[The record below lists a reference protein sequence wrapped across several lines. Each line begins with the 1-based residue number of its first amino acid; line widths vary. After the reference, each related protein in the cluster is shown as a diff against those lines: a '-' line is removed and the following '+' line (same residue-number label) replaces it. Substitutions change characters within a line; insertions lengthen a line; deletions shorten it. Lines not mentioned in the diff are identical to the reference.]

1 MMPRLVLA
9 LALVTLP
16 AADGADGPN
25 RIVANTNRS
34 PAGRLRNGVLTLS
47 LELRTGT
54 LRPQADDGPGIEVQ
68 AFAERGRPLQ
78 IPGPL
83 IRVPEGTLVRASI
96 RNTLA
101 DSTLVLHGLYTRPA
115 AGDDTVQIAPGATRE
130 VRFTAGTPG
139 TYFYWGTTTG
149 KAMDDDRWIDSQL
162 SGAFI
167 VDPAGVPPPANE
179 RVFVL
184 GLYLRPGD
192 RAAGR
197 PEHELMVINGKSW
210 PDTERLD
217 YAVGDTVRWRW
228 INATA
233 SSHPMH
239 LHGFYYDV
247 ETRGSAAADTTYD
260 EVHRRHVVTELM
272 LPGGTMAVRWTPT
285 QPGNWVFHCHFAFH
299 VSSELHLAPH
309 APPGAVH
316 GGHPAAHAMAG
327 LVLGVR
333 VHPAVAAPARRP
345 SSTSAP
351 APPASAPAPQL
362 YRLVVRSVPAAPD
375 SAHLMRYALEE
386 ASDTTLDSAP
396 GSPGIPGPLLTL
408 ERGRPAR
415 ITIVNRLD
423 QPTSVHWHG
432 IELESYPDGVPGW
445 SGTSGRL
452 FQGIAPG
459 DSFTAAFTPPRAG
472 SFMYHA
478 HANELV
484 QILGGLYGPLLVL
497 PPGEPFD
504 TATNRLVMVGSLFRH
519 DSLFGVVNGR
529 LDPAPVELRV
539 GRTYRLRLF
548 NIGDART
555 YFALRRPDSSLVA
568 WRALAKD
575 GADLPPALAVPASGP
590 LLTGPGEVAD
600 FEFTPERPG
609 ELVLEIDSP
618 FAGWRQAV
626 PVHIR
631 PPS

>member
-1 MMPRLVLA
+1 MIARLVLA

-16 AADGADGPN
+16 AADGTVGAD
-25 RIVANTNRS
+25 RIVANTNQS
-34 PAGRLRNGVLTLS
+34 PAGRLRNGVLTVS

-68 AFAERGRPLQ
+68 AFAEPGGPLR

-83 IRVPEGTLVRASI
+83 IRVPEGTLIRATI

-101 DSTLVLHGLYTRPA
+101 DSTLVLHGLHTRPA
-115 AGDDTVQIAPGATRE
+115 AVDDTVQVAPGATRE
-130 VRFTAGTPG
+130 VSFTAGAPG

-162 SGAFI
+162 SGALI
-167 VDPAGVPPPANE
+167 VDPAGVRPPANE

-197 PEHELMVINGKSW
+197 PQHELMLINGKSW

-217 YAVGDTVRWRW
+217 YTVGDTVRWRW
-228 INATA
+228 VNATA

-247 ETRGSAAADTTYD
+247 DTRGTAAADTTYD
-260 EVHRRHVVTELM
+260 VAHRRRVVTELM
-272 LPGGTMAVRWTPT
+272 LPGGTMAVQWAPS

-299 VSSELHLAPH
+299 VSNELHLAPH
-309 APPGAVH
+309 PAPDTAQR
-316 GGHPAAHAMAG
+316 GHAAAHAMAG

-333 VHPAVAAPARRP
+333 VHPAVAAPTP
-345 SSTSAP
+345 PQST
-351 APPASAPAPQL
+351 ASAPASPASASAPQV
-362 YRLVVRSVPAAPD
+362 YRLVVRPVLSAPD

-386 ASDTTLDSAP
+386 ARDGAFD
-396 GSPGIPGPLLTL
+396 GPGIPGPLLTL
-408 ERGRPAR
+408 ERGRPVR
-415 ITIVNRLD
+415 ITVVNRLD

-459 DSFTAAFTPPRAG
+459 DSFIAAFTPPRAG
-472 SFMYHA
+472 TFMYHA

-519 DSLFGVVNGR
+519 DSLFGVVNGH
-529 LDPAPVELRV
+529 LDPAPIELRV
-539 GRTYRLRLF
+539 GRSYRLRLF

-575 GADLPPALAVPASGP
+575 GADLPPALAVPATGP

-600 FEFTPERPG
+600 FEFTPERQG
-609 ELVLEIDSP
+609 ELVLEVDSP

-631 PPS
+631 APS

>member
-1 MMPRLVLA
+1 MMARLVLT
-9 LALVTLP
+9 LALVVTLA
-16 AADGADGPN
+16 AADGPVGAN
-25 RIVANTNRS
+25 RILANTNRT

-47 LELRTGT
+47 LEVRTGT
-54 LRPQADDGPGIEVQ
+54 LRPQGDDGAGIEVQ
-68 AFAERGRPLQ
+68 AFAEPGRPLL

-83 IRVPEGTLVRASI
+83 IRVPEGTVVRASI

-101 DSTLVLHGLYTRPA
+101 DSTLVLHGLYTHPA
-115 AGDDTVQIAPGATRE
+115 VGDDTVQVAPGATRA
-130 VRFTAGTPG
+130 VSFVAGAPG

-149 KAMDDDRWIDSQL
+149 KGMDDDRWIDSQL

-167 VDPAGVPPPANE
+167 VDPAGVQPLATE

-192 RAAGR
+192 STVGR
-197 PEHELMVINGKSW
+197 PERELMVINGKSW

-217 YAVGDTVRWRW
+217 YTVGDSVRWRW

-247 ETRGSAAADTTYD
+247 EARGSAAADTAYD
-260 EVHRRHVVTELM
+260 EAHRRRVVTELM
-272 LPGGTMAVRWTPT
+272 LPGGTMGVRWTPS
-285 QPGNWVFHCHFAFH
+285 QPGNWIFHCHFAFH
-299 VSSELHLAPH
+299 VSNELYLAPH
-309 APPGAVH
+309 
-316 GGHPAAHAMAG
+316 AAHAMAG
-327 LVLGVR
+327 LVLGMHVR
-333 VHPAVAAPARRP
+333 PAIAASGPPRASTSASAVSARAVAA
-345 SSTSAP
+345 
-351 APPASAPAPQL
+351 QV
-362 YRLVVRSVPAAPD
+362 YRLVARPVPAAPD
-375 SAHLMRYALEE
+375 AAHLMGYALEGT
-386 ASDTTLDSAP
+386 SDSAP
-396 GSPGIPGPLLTL
+396 DNPGIPGPPLIL
-408 ERGRPAR
+408 ERGRPVR
-415 ITIVNRLD
+415 ITVVNRLD
-423 QPTSVHWHG
+423 ELTSVHWHG

-445 SGTSGRL
+445 SGTAGRL
-452 FQGIAPG
+452 YQGIAPG

-478 HANELV
+478 HANDLV

-529 LDPAPVELRV
+529 LDPTPLELHV
-539 GRTYRLRLF
+539 GTTYRLRLF

-575 GADLPPALAVPASGP
+575 GADLPPALAVPAAGP

-600 FEFTPERPG
+600 FEFTPERAG
-609 ELVLEIDSP
+609 ELVLDVNSP
-618 FAGWRQAV
+618 YAGWRLGVAV
-626 PVHIR
+626 HVR
-631 PPS
+631 PAS